1 MNIDNILRYISLMV
15 ITYFSHLFQ
24 ASTVISPWAPG
35 YNVVGEKLKRNTTTN
50 QVSERSITTASASNL
65 GDVKVKDIDG
75 IINRGKKVG
84 LVGIIIF
91 WMKKCIMN
99 LLSEVLNNRL
109 MRKRGIVSTQKMEY
123 QVFVCIFPK
132 NSTLAT

>member
-1 MNIDNILRYISLMV
+1 M
-15 ITYFSHLFQ
+15 
-24 ASTVISPWAPG
+24 ISPWAPG

-91 WMKKCIMN
+91 WMKKYIMN
-99 LLSEVLNNRL
+99 LLSEVVTKICDWAKYHNNVLCIKNRTKHSSETVLTSYLSALGFLEILTLSSL
-109 MRKRGIVSTQKMEY
+109 M
-123 QVFVCIFPK
+123 
-132 NSTLAT
+132 N

>member
-1 MNIDNILRYISLMV
+1 M
-15 ITYFSHLFQ
+15 
-24 ASTVISPWAPG
+24 ISPWAPG

-84 LVGIIIF
+84 LVFGIIIF
-91 WMKKCIMN
+91 WMKKYIMN
-99 LLSEVLNNRL
+99 LLSEVL
-109 MRKRGIVSTQKMEY
+109 I
-123 QVFVCIFPK
+123 
-132 NSTLAT
+132 

>member
-1 MNIDNILRYISLMV
+1 MW
-15 ITYFSHLFQ
+15 FFFHLFQ

-50 QVSERSITTASASNL
+50 QVSERSITTACASNL

-84 LVGIIIF
+84 LFGIIIF
-91 WMKKCIMN
+91 WMKKYIVN
-99 LLSEVLNNRL
+99 LLSGVHKYL
-109 MRKRGIVSTQKMEY
+109 GV
-123 QVFVCIFPK
+123 
-132 NSTLAT
+132 

>member
-1 MNIDNILRYISLMV
+1 M
-15 ITYFSHLFQ
+15 
-24 ASTVISPWAPG
+24 ISPWAPG

-84 LVGIIIF
+84 LFGIIIF
-91 WMKKCIMN
+91 WMKKYIMN
-99 LLSEVLNNRL
+99 LLSEVLKLFRSVALEYVLCFHN
-109 MRKRGIVSTQKMEY
+109 KFSSKMLLFDWLFFE
-123 QVFVCIFPK
+123 K
-132 NSTLAT
+132 NCT

>member
-1 MNIDNILRYISLMV
+1 M
-15 ITYFSHLFQ
+15 
-24 ASTVISPWAPG
+24 ISPWAPG

-84 LVGIIIF
+84 LVFGVIIF
-91 WMKKCIMN
+91 WMKKYIMN
-99 LLSEVLNNRL
+99 LLSEVLKLFRSVALEYVLCFHN
-109 MRKRGIVSTQKMEY
+109 KFSSKMLL
-123 QVFVCIFPK
+123 FDWLFF
-132 NSTLAT
+132 